1 MFWKRWA
8 AALGAAVVVFGCAGQ
23 ALAAEV
29 DCDAVYCFSE
39 TDFEEEIT
47 GICITGLPEKTLGT
61 VMLGTRV
68 LRAGDILTAEQLE
81 NVTFTPSRRQADAVA
96 VMTYLPIYEDHVETA
111 SAMTLSIRGKENKAP
126 AASDSAGETYQNLPL
141 EGKLT
146 VRDPEGETLTFTL
159 ARKPRRGEVELHE
172 DGSFTYTPRKNKVGV
187 DSFTYTAVDPAGNTS
202 REATVTITIL
212 KPGDVAQ
219 YTDTIGR
226 SCRFAAEWMK
236 NTGIFV
242 GETLDG
248 NPSFGPDKPVSRGQF
263 VAMLVNALEIPV
275 EKEATFSG
283 YTDEIPVWLQPYLA
297 AAVRAGLTAG
307 LPLTETFGP
316 EETVKGSEAAVML
329 QNALDLG
336 AVELPAMGTDAPG
349 WAASALQVLSGH
361 GIILTDDALT
371 RADAAEALYQ
381 AAKLEK

>member
-1 MFWKRWA
+1 MFWKRTA
-8 AALGAAVVVFGCAGQ
+8 AALAAAMLVFGGTGQ

-29 DCDAVYCFSE
+29 DCDSVYCFSGE
-39 TDFEEEIT
+39 DFEEEIM
-47 GICITGLPEKTLGT
+47 GICITGLPEKHLGT

-68 LRAGDILTAEQLE
+68 LRAGDILTARQLE
-81 NVTFTPSRRQADAVA
+81 QVTFTPSRRQEDAVA
-96 VMTYLPIYEDHVETA
+96 VMTYLPIFESRVEPA

-146 VRDPEGETLTFTL
+146 VKDPEGEALTFALT
-159 ARKPRRGEVELHE
+159 RNPRRGEVEIHE
-172 DGSFTYTPRKNKVGV
+172 DGSFTYTPKKNKVGV

-202 REATVTITIL
+202 REATVTVTIL
-212 KPGDVAQ
+212 KPGEAAQ
-219 YTDTIGR
+219 YTDTIGK

-248 NPSFGPDKPVSRGQF
+248 NPSFGPDRLVSRGQF

-316 EETVKGSEAAVML
+316 EETITGAEAAVML

-336 AVELPAMGTDAPG
+336 AVELPVMAENTPD
-349 WAASALQVLSGH
+349 WAETAVQVLSGH
-361 GIILTDDALT
+361 GIVLNEDTLT
-371 RADAAEALYQ
+371 RGDVAEILYQ
-381 AAKLEK
+381 ASRLMD